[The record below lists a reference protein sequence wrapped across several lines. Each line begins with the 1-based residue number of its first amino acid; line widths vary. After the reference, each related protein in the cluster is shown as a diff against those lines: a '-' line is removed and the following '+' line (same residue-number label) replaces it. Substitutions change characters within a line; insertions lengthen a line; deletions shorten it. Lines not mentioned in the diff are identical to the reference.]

1 MNVINGASLL
11 AMIAF
16 WSFVAIA
23 LAVAGSYFLRPRT
36 RSLYPGGARRY
47 LLALIV
53 QAVGFL
59 LPIPFVLIFLLGR
72 PIPAGLDVVIAV
84 AVGLA
89 VVFVLRNLP
98 VTGPLLKD
106 LHRARV
112 EAVLQRLGPKS

>member
-1 MNVINGASLL
+1 MNVVDGGSLL

-36 RSLYPGGARRY
+36 RSLYPGGPRRY
-47 LLALIV
+47 LLALVV

-59 LPIPFVLIFLLGR
+59 LPIPLVLIVLTGSVPQGSEVF
-72 PIPAGLDVVIAV
+72 IAV

-112 EAVLQRLGPKS
+112 EAVLQRLGPKP